1 LLGELE
7 KKEDRV
13 VIADLEAGIGTML
26 RTDAEQVDVA
36 IVVVEPYM
44 TAIGT
49 GRRLVEIARR
59 NGIAR
64 TVVIANKVRNAEDV
78 PLIRTGLG
86 GIEPDLVVP
95 VDEEIAA
102 ADLTAVAP
110 IDRNPDSPGIKTI
123 RQLALRLAG

>member
-1 LLGELE
+1 MEE
-7 KKEDRV
+7 RI

-26 RTDAEQVDVA
+26 GTDAEQVDVA

-44 TAIGT
+44 TAIET
-49 GRRLVEIARR
+49 GRRLIEIARR

-64 TVVIANKVRNAEDV
+64 TLVIANKVRNAEDV
-78 PLIRTGLG
+78 ALIRTGLG

-110 IDRNPDSPGIKTI
+110 IDRSPDSPGIRTI
-123 RQLALRLAG
+123 RELALRLTG

>member
-1 LLGELE
+1 MEE
-7 KKEDRV
+7 RI

-44 TAIGT
+44 TAIET
-49 GRRLVEIARR
+49 GRRLIEIARR

-64 TVVIANKVRNAEDV
+64 TLVIANKVRNAEDV
-78 PLIRTGLG
+78 ALIRTGLG

-110 IDRNPDSPGIKTI
+110 IDRSPDSPGVKTI
-123 RQLALRLAG
+123 RELALRLAG

>member
-1 LLGELE
+1 MEE
-7 KKEDRV
+7 RI

-26 RTDAEQVDVA
+26 RTDADQVDVA

-44 TAIGT
+44 TAIET
-49 GRRLVEIARR
+49 GRRLIEIARR

-64 TVVIANKVRNAEDV
+64 TLVIANKVRNADEV
-78 PLIRTGLG
+78 ALIRTGL

-110 IDRNPDSPGIKTI
+110 IDRSPDSPGVKTI
-123 RQLALRLAG
+123 RELALRLTG